1 MHQQAGYLWPEIY
14 LITVQLHNRGGI
26 LSIYYNL
33 KNWRR
38 TLDRLMAEKG
48 VSLEDICS
56 YIGSVYNGPDTSFYI
71 KLPRK
76 RNVYIGIGMALGQ
89 TVDVINSWITGYAGK
104 KKLYA
109 KDISG
114 DLVWMYLINANIQDT
129 EHKCNYYK
137 RFEEYQAVAH
147 AVFRERWDEI
157 ILRFEE
163 TSDVEVSLGQA
174 EYGPEYEGI
183 INYVAQHMD
192 AFKTAYSKPRAYL
205 DMYIERIL
213 MSCRT
218 HPGLKQIRSINSM
231 RGFLDDSMINFLTG
245 DSSTINVIDRKT
257 GKRTVSIKHI
267 PKSRGKFIDLCIA
280 LGMTTEDINT
290 FLRLMGYA
298 PLDGT
303 VSNEAPLM
311 DALDVWERN
320 HQQQRRFKSKY
331 FTCDDNIVMSE
342 EEEHRALEEMLQL
355 RSDMRYMIADRGIVI
370 DEM

>member
-1 MHQQAGYLWPEIY
+1 
-14 LITVQLHNRGGI
+14 
-26 LSIYYNL
+26 
-33 KNWRR
+33 
-38 TLDRLMAEKG
+38 MAEKG

-245 DSSTINVIDRKT
+245 DSSTINVID
-257 GKRTVSIKHI
+257 S
-267 PKSRGKFIDLCIA
+267 
-280 LGMTTEDINT
+280 
-290 FLRLMGYA
+290 
-298 PLDGT
+298 
-303 VSNEAPLM
+303 LM